1 MSLFKKVAARP
12 WHRSQGL
19 CSRCS
24 AFFRALM
31 FLFGHTIPKADRLL
45 VDAGSATGLV
55 KFTESTDPP
64 SWSSRLTKLKQGT
77 RKPHA
82 GSSVSPPAL
91 DKRCQKAALD
101 ALRCVLWMSHR
112 NWPSA
117 LYTSS
122 FTRSAASSANLAW
135 NAWPATGSRSWSS
148 GYRAQSLQD

>member
-45 VDAGSATGLV
+45 VDAGSPTGLV

-112 NWPSA
+112 NWPIGLVHLLIYEVCCKLGKSGMEC
-117 LYTSS
+117 
-122 FTRSAASSANLAW
+122 LAGHGQ
-135 NAWPATGSRSWSS
+135 PQLVKRATGCS
-148 GYRAQSLQD
+148 Q